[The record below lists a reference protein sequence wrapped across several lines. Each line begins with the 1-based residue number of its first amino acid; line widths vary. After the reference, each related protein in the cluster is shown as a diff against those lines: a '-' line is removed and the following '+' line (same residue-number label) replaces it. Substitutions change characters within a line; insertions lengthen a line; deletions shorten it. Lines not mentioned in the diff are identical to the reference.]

1 MTTIDLNCD
10 LGEGAGHDAALMPL
24 VTSAN
29 IACGGHAGD
38 DDTMR
43 ATVELARRH
52 GVAIGA
58 HPGHRDRLH
67 VGRIALPLT
76 PVDATRLIHDQ
87 IADLAAIAGDDLVH
101 VKLHGALYHQVA
113 TDPALAAAFVGVIAT
128 TWPRLA
134 IVAPAASL
142 LVGVARSQGLLV
154 AEEAF
159 ADRGYGDDGRLIAR
173 AAPGGVIGDPQ
184 AAAEQAVLIAREQR
198 VRTMSG
204 RLVDLRADTLCLH
217 GDGPDPRATAHEVR
231 RALAAAGITARAFSA
246 TTAT

>member
-10 LGEGAGHDAALMPL
+10 LGEGADHDAALMPL

-38 DDTMR
+38 EDTMR
-43 ATVELARRH
+43 VTVDLARRH

-67 VGRIALPLT
+67 IGRMLRPVT
-76 PVDATRLIHDQ
+76 PADVARLIHDQ

-113 TDPALAAAFVGVIAT
+113 TDPDLAAAFVGAIAT
-128 TWPRLA
+128 TWPRLV
-134 IVAPAASL
+134 IIAPAASR
-142 LVGVARSQGLLV
+142 LVDLARSQGVVV

-159 ADRGYGDDGRLIAR
+159 IDRGYGDDGRLVAR
-173 AAPGGVIGDPQ
+173 SAPGSMIGDPQ
-184 AAAEQAVLIAREQR
+184 AAAEQAVLIAHDHR
-198 VRTMSG
+198 VRSVSG
-204 RLVDLRADTLCLH
+204 RLFDLRADTLCLH
-217 GDGPDPRATAHEVR
+217 GDGPDPLATAHEVR
-231 RALAAAGITARAFSA
+231 RALAAAGITPRAFSA
-246 TTAT
+246 TT